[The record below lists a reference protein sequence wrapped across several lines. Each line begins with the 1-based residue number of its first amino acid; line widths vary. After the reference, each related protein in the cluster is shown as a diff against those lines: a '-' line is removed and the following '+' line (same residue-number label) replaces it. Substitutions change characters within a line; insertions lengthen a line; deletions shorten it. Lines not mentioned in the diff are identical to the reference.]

1 MKIEK
6 VINELG
12 IDKYFDKFEG
22 RSLFV
27 GRQSSSGEG
36 AIIEVN
42 SPIDNQL
49 MMQFKSA
56 NLHQINE
63 TLPLFQDAF
72 KKLQVIP
79 APMRGKLVKIIG
91 NKVQAK
97 KNVLAQLITL
107 EVGKPISEA
116 LGEVQEWID
125 ICDFAVGLSRQLTGL
140 TIATERSNHRL
151 MEQWHPLG
159 PVLIISAFNFP
170 LAVWAWN
177 SMIAF
182 VCGDSVVWKPSPLTP
197 LCSIAAHEIVMD
209 SIEEINNDGEFFP
222 YEIHGLFFTGT
233 MEAQELVKNPI
244 FPLVSATGSVE
255 MGRDVAINVA
265 QRLGKSLL
273 ELGGN
278 NALIISNYADI
289 DLAIR
294 AVVFSAVGTS
304 GQRCTSLR
312 RLIVQETVEK
322 EVITR
327 LIKAYNTLKI
337 GNPLDINNHMG
348 PLINQKSYNKMMEA
362 LIKAQEQGGK
372 IILNGERIYPEGCV
386 DGYYVTPALVKI
398 DKDAPI
404 VKQET
409 FAPILYIITYQDL
422 SEAIDINN
430 HVPQGL
436 SSALCS
442 TNILEVEQFMSTQG
456 SDCGLVNVNV
466 GTSGAEIGGA
476 FGGEKETGGG
486 RESGSDAWKNYM
498 RRVTSTIN
506 YSKKLPLA
514 QGIKFD
520 L

>member
-1 MKIEK
+1 M
-6 VINELG
+6 
-12 IDKYFDKFEG
+12 
-22 RSLFV
+22 
-27 GRQSSSGEG
+27 
-36 AIIEVN
+36 
-42 SPIDNQL
+42 
-49 MMQFKSA
+49 
-56 NLHQINE
+56 
-63 TLPLFQDAF
+63 
-72 KKLQVIP
+72 
-79 APMRGKLVKIIG
+79 
-91 NKVQAK
+91 
-97 KNVLAQLITL
+97 
-107 EVGKPISEA
+107 
-116 LGEVQEWID
+116 
-125 ICDFAVGLSRQLTGL
+125 
-140 TIATERSNHRL
+140 
-151 MEQWHPLG
+151 
-159 PVLIISAFNFP
+159 
-170 LAVWAWN
+170 AVWAWN
-177 SMIAF
+177 AMLAL
-182 VCGDSVVWKPSPLTP
+182 VCGDSVVWKPSPQTP

-209 SIEEINNDGEFFP
+209 SIEEINNEGEFFP
-222 YEIHGLFFTGT
+222 YEIHGLFLTGT
-233 MEAQELVKNPI
+233 VEAQELVKNPI

-255 MGRDVAINVA
+255 MGRDVAVNVA
-265 QRLGKSLL
+265 HRLGKSLL

-289 DLAIR
+289 DLAMR

-337 GNPLDINNHMG
+337 GNPLDENNHMG

-362 LIKAQEQGGK
+362 LYQAKAQGGE
-372 IILNGERIYPEGCV
+372 IILHGERIYPEGCAG
-386 DGYYVTPALVKI
+386 GYYVTPALVKI

-409 FAPILYIITYQDL
+409 FAPILYIITYQEL
-422 SEAIDINN
+422 SEAIEINN

-442 TNILEVEQFMSTQG
+442 TNILEVEQFMSAQG

-520 L
+520 F